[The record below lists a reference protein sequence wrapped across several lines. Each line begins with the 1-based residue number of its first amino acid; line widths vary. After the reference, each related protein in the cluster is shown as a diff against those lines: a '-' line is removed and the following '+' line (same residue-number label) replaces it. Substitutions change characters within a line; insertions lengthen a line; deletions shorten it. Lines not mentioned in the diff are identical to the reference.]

1 MALEIDRIREICER
15 VAADFGLELVEVEL
29 KGGGKARTLRI
40 YIDKQPGG
48 VSLDDCATLSREVG
62 TILDVEDVIP
72 GGQYTLEV
80 SSPGLDR
87 KLVKPSDY
95 ERFTGSL
102 VKLQTRNAINGTRN
116 FQGRLQGLRDGR
128 ISLEIP
134 AKKKD
139 PASQLEVELS
149 NVEKANLVPEF

>member
-1 MALEIDRIREICER
+1 MALEIDRVREICER
-15 VAADFGLELVEVEL
+15 VAADLGLEVVEVEM

-40 YIDKQPGG
+40 YLDKPGG
-48 VSLDDCATLSREVG
+48 VTLDDCAAVSREVG

-87 KLVKPSDY
+87 KLMKPTDY
-95 ERFTGSL
+95 ERFAGSM
-102 VKLQTRNAINGTRN
+102 VKLQTREAINGSRN

-128 ISLEIP
+128 VTLEIP
-134 AKKKD
+134 AKKKA
-139 PASQLEVELS
+139 PASQVEVELS